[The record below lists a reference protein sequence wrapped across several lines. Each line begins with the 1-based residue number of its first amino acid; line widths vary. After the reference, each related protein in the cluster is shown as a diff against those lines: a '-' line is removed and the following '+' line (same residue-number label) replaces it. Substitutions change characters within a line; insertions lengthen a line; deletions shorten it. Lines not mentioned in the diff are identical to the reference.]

1 MNCTQLKS
9 RISRLFPNFRQ
20 NSARYFEQIISSDG
34 RLSALSV
41 ALFLAL
47 AFLALAK
54 LPLRTDA
61 RSSIWSFIENENR
74 NFGNRLWKRARK
86 TFLPLPRHYVKRSK
100 SRYVVFNCYGKDGDC
115 ISKAWENYFQNFL
128 PQSGLES
135 KSSADFEVYFD
146 DGDPD
151 LMCELWIPI
160 ISPVKI

>member
-1 MNCTQLKS
+1 MDCTQLKS
-9 RISRLFPNFRQ
+9 RISRLFPNSRQ
-20 NSARYFEQIISSDG
+20 NSARYFEQGISSDG

-47 AFLALAK
+47 AK
-54 LPLRTDA
+54 LPFFASARPSTRRLR
-61 RSSIWSFIENENR
+61 ENENR

-86 TFLPLPRHYVKRSK
+86 TFLPLSRHYAKRSK

-115 ISKAWENYFQNFL
+115 ITKAWENYFQNFL

-135 KSSADFEVYFD
+135 KSSPDFEIYFD